1 MTRRVRT
8 TIYASLLAGF
18 IAGAATPA
26 FAQDSL
32 TPEAITK
39 DQPQS
44 TCIFFARL
52 HDWTPI
58 NDTNM
63 ILWASRTQSYHVQLT
78 PPCHGLRF
86 ATGIGF
92 SSRSGS
98 RRLCTMDAVIVD
110 NGPGIPERCLI
121 QEMIELNEASLKA
134 LLAQAPGRSEGREA
148 ARDRRE
154 SHQDAKPQ
162 Q

>member
-1 MTRRVRT
+1 MTRARKAL
-8 TIYASLLAGF
+8 YASILASF
-18 IAGAATPA
+18 VTAAGPGSVGPV

-32 TPEAITK
+32 TPEAITR
-39 DQPQS
+39 DQPQA

-63 ILWASRTQSYHVQLT
+63 ILWASRTQSYHVRLA
-78 PPCHGLRF
+78 PPCNGLRF
-86 ATGIGF
+86 ANGIGF

-98 RRLCTMDAVIVD
+98 SRRLCTMDSVVVD

-121 QEMIELNEASLKA
+121 QEMIELDEGSLKA
-134 LLAQAPGRSEGREA
+134 LLAQAPGRVEGRGEK
-148 ARDRRE
+148 E
-154 SHQDAKPQ
+154 
-162 Q
+162 

>member
-18 IAGAATPA
+18 ITGGVTPV

-32 TPEAITK
+32 APEAITK

-58 NDTNM
+58 NNTNM

-121 QEMIELNEASLKA
+121 QEMIELNETSLKA
-134 LLAQAPGRSEGREA
+134 LLAQAPGRAEGRA
-148 ARDRRE
+148 SKA
-154 SHQDAKPQ
+154 DAKAASEPPQ
-162 Q
+162 

>member
-1 MTRRVRT
+1 MTRART
-8 TIYASLLAGF
+8 ALYASVLAGF
-18 IAGAATPA
+18 VTAAGPGSIGPV

-32 TPEAITK
+32 TPEAITR
-39 DQPQS
+39 DQPQA

-63 ILWASRTQSYHVQLT
+63 ILWASRTQSYHVRLA
-78 PPCHGLRF
+78 PPCNGLRF
-86 ATGIGF
+86 ANGIGF

-98 RRLCTMDAVIVD
+98 SRRLCTMDSVVVD

-121 QEMIELNEASLKA
+121 QEMIELDEGSLKA
-134 LLAQAPGRSEGREA
+134 LLAQAPGRVEGRGKE
-148 ARDRRE
+148 
-154 SHQDAKPQ
+154 
-162 Q
+162 

>member
-8 TIYASLLAGF
+8 YIYAGILAGF

-26 FAQDSL
+26 FSPALAQDSL
-32 TPEAITK
+32 APEAITK

-44 TCIFFARL
+44 SCIFFARL
-52 HDWTPI
+52 YDWTPI
-58 NDTNM
+58 NNTNL

-86 ATGIGF
+86 ATGVGF
-92 SSRSGS
+92 SSKSGSS
-98 RRLCTMDAVIVD
+98 RRLCTMDAVVVD

-121 QEMIELNEASLKA
+121 QDMIELDDASLKA
-134 LLAQAPGRSEGREA
+134 LLAQAPGREEGRDRKD
-148 ARDRRE
+148 ARP
-154 SHQDAKPQ
+154 PQ
-162 Q
+162 

>member
-8 TIYASLLAGF
+8 LTFAGVLAGVL
-18 IAGAATPA
+18 AGAAAPV
-26 FAQDSL
+26 FAQDAL

-39 DQPQS
+39 DQPPS

-52 HDWTPI
+52 YDWTPI

-63 ILWASRTQSYHVQLT
+63 ILWASRTQSYHVKLT
-78 PPCHGLRF
+78 PPCNGLRF
-86 ATGIGF
+86 ATGVGF

-98 RRLCTMDAVIVD
+98 RRLCTMDAVVVD

-121 QEMIELNEASLKA
+121 QEMIELDEPTLKA
-134 LLAQAPGRSEGREA
+134 LLAKAPFRPEGREA
-148 ARDRRE
+148 RRE
-154 SHQDAKPQ
+154 KAEPPK
-162 Q
+162 

>member
-1 MTRRVRT
+1 MTRALKT

-18 IAGAATPA
+18 ITGAALPVFAPA
-26 FAQDSL
+26 QAQDSL

-39 DQPQS
+39 DQKQAS
-44 TCIFFARL
+44 CIFFARL

-58 NDTNM
+58 DNTNM
-63 ILWASRTQSYHVQLT
+63 ILWASRTQPYHVQLT

-86 ATGIGF
+86 AIGIGF

-121 QEMIELNEASLKA
+121 QEMIELDDSSLKA
-134 LLAQAPGRSEGREA
+134 LLAQAPGRAEGREE
-148 ARDRRE
+148 ARDRK
-154 SHQDAKPQ
+154 DTAK
-162 Q
+162 